1 MRMLLLRRHFTPHV
15 AATVAHRNHM
25 LGHLQLLSVRL
36 SVVDLLRVIVDVAA
50 ACLMLFLAR

>member
-1 MRMLLLRRHFTPHV
+1 MLLLRRHFTPHV